1 MFSDIYKIR
10 EVADG
15 LCLEVEGK
23 VSARPPRRREGGSV
37 AAVTHGRWGVGV
49 ASLRR
54 ARRER
59 EKGKPTS
66 ARCLVL
72 LWVVPVRAQVSQA
85 GV

>member
-23 VSARPPRRREGGSV
+23 VSARPPRRREGGRV
-37 AAVTHGRWGVGV
+37 AAVTHSRWGVRV
-49 ASLRR
+49 AALRGQ
-54 ARRER
+54 EGG
-59 EKGKPTS
+59 KGRPTS
-66 ARCLVL
+66 AQCLVL
-72 LWVVPVRAQVSQA
+72 PWVVPERGRASQA